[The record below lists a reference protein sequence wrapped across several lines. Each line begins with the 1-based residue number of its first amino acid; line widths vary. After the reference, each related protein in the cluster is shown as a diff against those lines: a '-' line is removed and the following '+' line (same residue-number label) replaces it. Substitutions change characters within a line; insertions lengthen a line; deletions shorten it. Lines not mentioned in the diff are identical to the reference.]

1 VFDGNYRPR
10 GIQTREQA
18 ILSGVVVRVIEGR
31 VSADTQGG
39 ALAGALDALLFQLVA
54 LGHLP
59 RPNVNSDKHE

>member
-1 VFDGNYRPR
+1 
-10 GIQTREQA
+10 
-18 ILSGVVVRVIEGR
+18 VVVRVIEGR